1 MILELL
7 KEYSYKVLNRQGKS
21 NMPKIAIRAI
31 CNVHADGP
39 THFYRRTSFL

>member
-21 NMPKIAIRAI
+21 NMLKIAIRAI
-31 CNVHADGP
+31 RDVRTDGP
-39 THFYRRTSFL
+39 TLIIEEHRF